1 MTTYFDR
8 EQSIEYRLG
17 SETGPVLQTIANR
30 FCADNP
36 AVPVQYSLRSTQG
49 FSITKDYLDEI
60 LLHEKFPQMEREQY
74 VYARAGLTP
83 QAPGPFHFRFGAY
96 GPVTIYVNG
105 KKSFQTNH
113 TQERFSETL
122 SDICLDLKEGVN
134 DLLFEC
140 VSTPLGCGFRIG
152 SSSYKGRRI
161 QFFAVDEAHKG
172 MNGFVYTEPQKTAMD
187 PADADSVCWLPRA
200 VWTEEEKQ
208 ESVCSRLFDGKTMLS
223 VTRVFVPQEGMI
235 RILGAGGGL
244 CRRKAGGNQ

>member
-83 QAPGPFHFRFGAY
+83 QAPGPFHFRFGCIW
-96 GPVTIYVNG
+96 PCDHLCKR
-105 KKSFQTNH
+105 KKIISDQSYPGALFRDAFRYLS
-113 TQERFSETL
+113 RF
-122 SDICLDLKEGVN
+122 K
-134 DLLFEC
+134 
-140 VSTPLGCGFRIG
+140 
-152 SSSYKGRRI
+152 
-161 QFFAVDEAHKG
+161 
-172 MNGFVYTEPQKTAMD
+172 
-187 PADADSVCWLPRA
+187 
-200 VWTEEEKQ
+200 
-208 ESVCSRLFDGKTMLS
+208 
-223 VTRVFVPQEGMI
+223 
-235 RILGAGGGL
+235 GGG
-244 CRRKAGGNQ
+244 K

>member
-83 QAPGPFHFRFGAY
+83 QAPGPPSFARRRAS
-96 GPVTIYVNG
+96 VTI
-105 KKSFQTNH
+105 
-113 TQERFSETL
+113 
-122 SDICLDLKEGVN
+122 
-134 DLLFEC
+134 
-140 VSTPLGCGFRIG
+140 
-152 SSSYKGRRI
+152 
-161 QFFAVDEAHKG
+161 
-172 MNGFVYTEPQKTAMD
+172 
-187 PADADSVCWLPRA
+187 
-200 VWTEEEKQ
+200 
-208 ESVCSRLFDGKTMLS
+208 
-223 VTRVFVPQEGMI
+223 
-235 RILGAGGGL
+235 
-244 CRRKAGGNQ
+244 

>member
-152 SSSYKGRRI
+152 SSSYK
-161 QFFAVDEAHKG
+161 A
-172 MNGFVYTEPQKTAMD
+172 
-187 PADADSVCWLPRA
+187 
-200 VWTEEEKQ
+200 
-208 ESVCSRLFDGKTMLS
+208 
-223 VTRVFVPQEGMI
+223 
-235 RILGAGGGL
+235 AGSSFL
-244 CRRKAGGNQ
+244 Q